1 MASVE
6 DLPLEV
12 LDKIFSTL
20 DRDSVIASTNVCL
33 SWRKVIHKLTNI
45 PATKS
50 TPALQYKIKK
60 CGWILEDHDVENCKC
75 IELNTYLFKFID
87 NKSFSSCELFKGRT
101 RNERYCFTILKTKF
115 FFCNKENNISIID
128 LSQPCS
134 ERTDLFEQSEFS
146 ESEQMR
152 RNLFSVRQKVT
163 LMLAHDKTLVTAI
176 DEWYDSSLKNEYH
189 EWLQGNTFDFES
201 HSDSEEKEDIMY
213 YRERR
218 IIIWNHETLH
228 YVCGV
233 KVLEKLNE
241 FTSHNSDGEDF
252 EVQHFAMAGG
262 KLVVNIAVTYEDL
275 PRLKRDYT
283 QIWKLDT
290 ENPSLD
296 NLHYLTTI
304 DHDWREDEGYVI
316 DMFLN
321 SKILGFAIHKHN
333 EEILLSV
340 FVFIN
345 DDVSYRASTVVGEI
359 LDCDILF
366 DANFSNNFA
375 VFNNKRN
382 LLNVYK
388 FDGTSLGI
396 NLVIDLSN
404 IVCKDSDDLLIANYM
419 MGKIMLF
426 HKSDSQFQ
434 SIIVNEDG
442 EVIEGTRQTFQEG
455 EVRIRGATFC
465 ADGIVVKAKDQEN
478 SIAWLNYGRTIISFY
493 YPN

>member
-1 MASVE
+1 
-6 DLPLEV
+6 
-12 LDKIFSTL
+12 
-20 DRDSVIASTNVCL
+20 
-33 SWRKVIHKLTNI
+33 
-45 PATKS
+45 
-50 TPALQYKIKK
+50 
-60 CGWILEDHDVENCKC
+60 
-75 IELNTYLFKFID
+75 
-87 NKSFSSCELFKGRT
+87 
-101 RNERYCFTILKTKF
+101 
-115 FFCNKENNISIID
+115 
-128 LSQPCS
+128 
-134 ERTDLFEQSEFS
+134 
-146 ESEQMR
+146 MR

-189 EWLQGNTFDFES
+189 EWLKGNTFDFES
-201 HSDSEEKEDIMY
+201 NLDSEENEDIIY

-218 IIIWNHETLH
+218 IIVWNHETLH

-404 IVCKDSDDLLIANYM
+404 IVCKDSDVLLIANYM

-426 HKSDSQFQ
+426 HKSDGQFQ

-455 EVRIRGATFC
+455 EVAIRDATFC

-478 SIAWLNYGRTIISFY
+478 SIAWFNYGRTIISFY